1 MLVGV
6 GLTMTTTMLLVHP
19 MAAGQALFWWVAGF
33 AFVASVA
40 LVTSGI
46 YAINT
51 PVERPAARCRAAAQR
66 PRAGVA
72 LGRVTA
78 PQPQE
83 APKLGEL
90 LVEHYGLISAADL
103 ERALERQK
111 ATKRMLGETLVE
123 MGLVSEEDILKALNF
138 QAELADPWRLA
149 L

>member
-1 MLVGV
+1 MLLGV
-6 GLTMTTTMLLVHP
+6 GLTMTTTMLLLHP
-19 MAAGQALFWWVAGF
+19 MAAGEVLFWWVAGF

-51 PVERPAARCRAAAQR
+51 PAERGVPRYGAAAQR
-66 PRAGVA
+66 AAAGA
-72 LGRVTA
+72 PLGRVTS

-90 LVEHYGLISAADL
+90 LVEHYRLISAADL

-111 ATKRMLGETLVE
+111 ATKRKLGETLVE
-123 MGLVSEEDILKALNF
+123 MGLLSEEDLLKALNF

>member
-1 MLVGV
+1 
-6 GLTMTTTMLLVHP
+6 MLLLHP
-19 MAAGQALFWWVAGF
+19 KAAGEGLFWWVAGF

-51 PVERPAARCRAAAQR
+51 PPRQPKPKYRPMARPRSAAA
-66 PRAGVA
+66 P

-78 PQPQE
+78 PEGQD
-83 APKLGEL
+83 APTLGEL
-90 LVEHYGLISAADL
+90 LVEHYQFIGADDL

-111 ATKRMLGETLVE
+111 ATKKKLGETLVE
-123 MGLVSEEDILKALNF
+123 MGLLSEEDLLRALNF